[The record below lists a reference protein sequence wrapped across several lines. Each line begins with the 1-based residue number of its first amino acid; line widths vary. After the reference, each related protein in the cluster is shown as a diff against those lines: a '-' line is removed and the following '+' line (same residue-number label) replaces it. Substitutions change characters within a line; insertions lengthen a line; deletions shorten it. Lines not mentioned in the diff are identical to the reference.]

1 MHSEQLGVWHFA
13 LQLALHVLELEA
25 EMEEAKKE
33 FEEQVQL
40 QVVKNFE
47 ARVKSFLED
56 K

>member
-13 LQLALHVLELEA
+13 LQLALHVLEA
-25 EMEEAKKE
+25 EMAEAKKE